1 MAYHQQTQ
9 PRYGQCDSYWVESH
23 DDGVY
28 AMRAEARERQRAI
41 ARMQQRALGEELSRL
56 AADEYQEDIM
66 QHMLHMESQTL
77 PDVNSIDIQ
86 TEIQWFMR
94 PYLLD
99 FLVEAHAAFQLLPET
114 LFLAVNLLDRYC
126 SRRVVYKR
134 HYQLVGCAALLI
146 AAKYGDKKDRVP
158 TVRELKSMCC
168 SLYDDEMFTQMEW
181 HVLQTLNWVVGHT
194 TVDAFLQIAL
204 SDAPYDAEVES
215 MTLYIAEIALF
226 HKEFVSTRPSV
237 LARSALAL
245 ARCVLSRPQARTT
258 DWSGAYDPQTVIGLS
273 NHLYQPSPVLSRK
286 YGSMQLSNVSATVD
300 EFLQRQAQIARRAA
314 APPTPPPTVTIDES
328 KSMMDVYGPQTPQKN
343 VYGATVM
350 QNGCLTPPSLLRVTN
365 SDKATLSNLNP
376 SQPTQ
381 RHLPPNTLQT
391 CNTRLNTITPTISTL
406 SICKAYTCL
415 RCQCHSQ
422 PLTVSLPQTVTNN
435 LVSPYQNICV

>member
-1 MAYHQQTQ
+1 MTYFQQPQ
-9 PRYGQCDSYWVESH
+9 SRYGQCDSYWVESQE
-23 DDGVY
+23 DGIY

-41 ARMQQRALGEELSRL
+41 ARMQQRALAEELSRL
-56 AADEYQEDIM
+56 TADEYQEDVM
-66 QHMLHMESQTL
+66 EHMMHMESQTL

-158 TVRELKSMCC
+158 TVKELKSMCC

-181 HVLQTLNWVVGHT
+181 HVLQTLNWMVGHS

-204 SDAPYDAEVES
+204 SEAPEDPEVEH

-245 ARCVLSRPQARTT
+245 ARCVLNRPQARTT
-258 DWSGAYDPQTVIGLS
+258 DWSGAYDAQTVIGLS
-273 NHLYQPSPVLSRK
+273 NHLYQPSPVLCRK
-286 YGSMQLSNVSATVD
+286 YASVHLSNVSATVD

-314 APPTPPPTVTIDES
+314 APPTPPPTVLISES
-328 KSMMDVYGPQTPQKN
+328 KPAMDVYGPQTPQKN
-343 VYGATVM
+343 QYGAAVM
-350 QNGCLTPPSLLRVTN
+350 HNGCLTPP
-365 SDKATLSNLNP
+365 
-376 SQPTQ
+376 
-381 RHLPPNTLQT
+381 
-391 CNTRLNTITPTISTL
+391 ITPESDQFGLGHVTKVSQSVSMYPSTP
-406 SICKAYTCL
+406 SPD
-415 RCQCHSQ
+415 HSSNMQ
-422 PLTVSLPQTVTNN
+422 HHTQY
-435 LVSPYQNICV
+435 YQNTYLHPQHM

>member
-1 MAYHQQTQ
+1 M
-9 PRYGQCDSYWVESH
+9 
-23 DDGVY
+23 
-28 AMRAEARERQRAI
+28 
-41 ARMQQRALGEELSRL
+41 
-56 AADEYQEDIM
+56 
-66 QHMLHMESQTL
+66 

-181 HVLQTLNWVVGHT
+181 HVLQTLNWAIGHP
-194 TVDAFLQIAL
+194 TVDAFLQVAL
-204 SDAPYDAEVES
+204 SEGSYDPEVEH

-245 ARCVLSRPQARTT
+245 ARCILSRNQAKTSE
-258 DWSGAYDPQTVIGLS
+258 WAGAYDPQTVIGLS
-273 NHLYQPSPVLSRK
+273 NHLYQPSQVLARK
-286 YGSMQLSNVSATVD
+286 YASTHLSNVSGAVD
-300 EFLQRQAQIARRAA
+300 EFLQRQAQLARRAA
-314 APPTPPPTVTIDES
+314 TPPASTPGATLEEPKPTHGF
-328 KSMMDVYGPQTPQKN
+328 GPQTPQKTP
-343 VYGATVM
+343 YGAVM
-350 QNGCLTPPSLLRVTN
+350 QHGCLTPP
-365 SDKATLSNLNP
+365 
-376 SQPTQ
+376 
-381 RHLPPNTLQT
+381 
-391 CNTRLNTITPTISTL
+391 ITPENEQFANGHIPKSHPIAHGYPTTPTPDHPSNMQHQTQYFPNSNYL
-406 SICKAYTCL
+406 
-415 RCQCHSQ
+415 Q
-422 PLTVSLPQTVTNN
+422 PQHM
-435 LVSPYQNICV
+435 

>member
-1 MAYHQQTQ
+1 MAYNQQSQ
-9 PRYGQCDSYWVESH
+9 SRYGQCDSYFVESN
-23 DDGVY
+23 DDGIY
-28 AMRAEARERQRAI
+28 AMRAEARERHRAVSKMQQRAI
-41 ARMQQRALGEELSRL
+41 ADELSKL
-56 AADEYQEDIM
+56 TADEYQEDIM
-66 QHMLHMESQTL
+66 QHMMHMEVSDWRKKMPNCTANQAQSQTL

-181 HVLQTLNWVVGHT
+181 HVLQTLNWVIGHT

-204 SDAPYDAEVES
+204 LEAPYDAEVEH

-245 ARCVLSRPQARTT
+245 ARCVLSRPQARNSE
-258 DWSGAYDPQTVIGLS
+258 WAGAYDPQTVIALS
-273 NHLYQPSPVLSRK
+273 NHLYQPSPVLARK
-286 YGSMQLSNVSATVD
+286 YASIHLSAVSATVE
-300 EFLQRQAQIARRAA
+300 EFLQRQAQIARRGP
-314 APPTPPPTVTIDES
+314 APPTPPPTVTIDEPKPAS
-328 KSMMDVYGPQTPQKN
+328 GAYVPQTPNKN
-343 VYGATVM
+343 PYGSVM
-350 QNGCLTPPSLLRVTN
+350 HNGCLTPPITPESEQFTYGHVV
-365 SDKATLSNLNP
+365 K
-376 SQPTQ
+376 SQPASLYPT
-381 RHLPPNTLQT
+381 
-391 CNTRLNTITPTISTL
+391 TPTPDHASNGQHNGQ
-406 SICKAYTCL
+406 YY
-415 RCQCHSQ
+415 QSQ
-422 PLTVSLPQTVTNN
+422 YLHPQHM
-435 LVSPYQNICV
+435 

>member
-1 MAYHQQTQ
+1 MAYQQPTQ
-9 PRYGQCDSYWVESH
+9 SRYGQCDSYFVESH
-23 DDGVY
+23 DDGIY
-28 AMRAEARERQRAI
+28 ALRAEARERQRSMARMKQRAI
-41 ARMQQRALGEELSRL
+41 AEELSRQT
-56 AADEYQEDIM
+56 AEEYQEDVM
-66 QHMLHMESQTL
+66 EHMLHMESQTL

-181 HVLQTLNWVVGHT
+181 HVLQTLNWIVGHP

-204 SDAPYDAEVES
+204 AESPYDAEVEH

-226 HKEFVSTRPSV
+226 HKEFVSTQPSV

-245 ARCVLSRPQARTT
+245 ARCVLSRTQARTSE
-258 DWSGAYDPQTVIGLS
+258 WAGAYDAQTVVGLS

-286 YGSMQLSNVSATVD
+286 YASVHLSNVSTTVD
-300 EFLQRQAQIARRAA
+300 EFLSRQAQIARRGA
-314 APPTPPPTVTIDES
+314 APLTPPPTVTLEEP
-328 KSMMDVYGPQTPQKN
+328 KSAAEGFGLATPQKTSF
-343 VYGATVM
+343 GAIVS
-350 QNGCLTPPSLLRVTN
+350 NGCLTPPITPDGEQFGHVVQ
-365 SDKATLSNLNP
+365 
-376 SQPTQ
+376 SQPASLYPT
-381 RHLPPNTLQT
+381 
-391 CNTRLNTITPTISTL
+391 TPGSEL
-406 SICKAYTCL
+406 SSSI
-415 RCQCHSQ
+415 
-422 PLTVSLPQTVTNN
+422 PQNH
-435 LVSPYQNICV
+435 YFQNSYLHPQHV

>member
-1 MAYHQQTQ
+1 MAYNQQSQ
-9 PRYGQCDSYWVESH
+9 SRYGQCDSYFVESN
-23 DDGVY
+23 DDGIY
-28 AMRAEARERQRAI
+28 AMRAEARERHRAVSKMQQRAI
-41 ARMQQRALGEELSRL
+41 ADELSKL
-56 AADEYQEDIM
+56 TADEYQEDIM
-66 QHMLHMESQTL
+66 QHMMHMESQTL

-181 HVLQTLNWVVGHT
+181 HVLQTLNWVIGHT

-204 SDAPYDAEVES
+204 LEAPYDAEVEH

-245 ARCVLSRPQARTT
+245 ARCVLSRPQARNSE
-258 DWSGAYDPQTVIGLS
+258 WAGAYDPQTVIALS
-273 NHLYQPSPVLSRK
+273 NHLYQPSPVLARK
-286 YGSMQLSNVSATVD
+286 T
-300 EFLQRQAQIARRAA
+300 R
-314 APPTPPPTVTIDES
+314 PTDPPPTVTIDEPKPAS
-328 KSMMDVYGPQTPQKN
+328 GAYVPQTPNKN
-343 VYGATVM
+343 PYGSVM
-350 QNGCLTPPSLLRVTN
+350 HNGCLTPPITPESEQFTYGHVV
-365 SDKATLSNLNP
+365 K
-376 SQPTQ
+376 SQPASLYPT
-381 RHLPPNTLQT
+381 
-391 CNTRLNTITPTISTL
+391 TPTPDHASNGQHNGQ
-406 SICKAYTCL
+406 YY
-415 RCQCHSQ
+415 QSQ
-422 PLTVSLPQTVTNN
+422 YLHPQHM
-435 LVSPYQNICV
+435 